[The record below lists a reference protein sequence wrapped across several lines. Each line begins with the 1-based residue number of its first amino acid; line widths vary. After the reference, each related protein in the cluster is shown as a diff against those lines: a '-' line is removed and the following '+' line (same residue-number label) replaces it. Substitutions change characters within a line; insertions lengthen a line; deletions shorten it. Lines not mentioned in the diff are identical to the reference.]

1 MLLCS
6 TSDKPGLHLSR
17 LQFYKHNLYER
28 SEETMGISTGKWKK
42 YQLMKKNEKLSQYLP
57 ETYLLNENTFW
68 HTIGKYGAV
77 MIKPTKGYM
86 GKGIVQVA
94 SKGKEQYEFHVLEKS
109 YIVEGREKTFEHLMK
124 DYCLKKHYIVQQKIP
139 LVTVK
144 GAPYDLRVMV
154 QRRKNQYDWTVTGK
168 LAKVAAKG
176 FVLTNYPKYL
186 ITAEEAIK
194 HSSFKAPRSHLQE
207 EIDRIS
213 VLTAEYLSDYY
224 TNTRTFG
231 LDIGLDD
238 QANIWI
244 IEANLAPSVS
254 IFKALKNEEVY
265 KRILK
270 YRRG

>member
-1 MLLCS
+1 MFHFCHICI
-6 TSDKPGLHLSR
+6 TPGPLTV
-17 LQFYKHNLYER
+17 YKHNLHEG

-42 YQLMKKNEKLSQYLP
+42 YQLMKKHGILARYLP
-57 ETYLLNENTFW
+57 ETYLLNEKTFW

-86 GKGIVQVA
+86 GKGIVQVS
-94 SKGKEQYEFHVLEKS
+94 SKENDLYEFHVLEKK
-109 YIVEGREKTFEHLMK
+109 YTVEGRKQAFEHLLK
-124 DYCLKKHYIVQQKIP
+124 HYCLKKHYIVQQKIP

-144 GAPYDLRVMV
+144 NSPYDIRVMV
-154 QRRKNQYDWTVTGK
+154 QRRKKQIDWMVTGK

-176 FVLTNYPKYL
+176 FILTNYPKYL
-186 ITAEEAIK
+186 IPADDAIK
-194 HSSFKAPRSHLQE
+194 QSSFKAPCSHVQE

-213 VLTAEYLSDYY
+213 VLTAQYLSDYY

-254 IFKALKNEEVY
+254 IFKALKDEEAY